1 MVPTVRSLLQMY
13 SHGPT
18 IGLCEYI
25 CARSRLIGQSN
36 YSSRYK
42 KLQHCYLSDLIV
54 FDRYCCSYQSGL
66 DLVASGR
73 VDVKKLITHRYI
85 LEQTEDAYKT
95 ASAGEGIKV
104 MISSA
109 RG

>member
-1 MVPTVRSLLQMY
+1 M
-13 SHGPT
+13 
-18 IGLCEYI
+18 
-25 CARSRLIGQSN
+25 
-36 YSSRYK
+36 
-42 KLQHCYLSDLIV
+42 
-54 FDRYCCSYQSGL
+54 
-66 DLVASGR
+66 ASGR